1 MHSAEEKKIVRI
13 AVLSDT
19 HMMKPSRALIDA
31 YEQVMQDMDAILHCG
46 DITGEQVFLYCNAH
60 PGFYA
65 VAGNMDSGQWA
76 DSLPRKT
83 TARVG
88 QFQIGMIHGFGL
100 GSGPVTEKVVN
111 IFQGQNLDLVC
122 YGHTHKR
129 LFVPDEYAFPV
140 LNPGSFALPKGSPP
154 GFACVELR
162 PGWQP
167 AVEWI
172 DL

>member
-1 MHSAEEKKIVRI
+1 VRI

-19 HMMKPSRALIDA
+19 HMMKPSQALIHA
-31 YEQVMQDMDAILHCG
+31 YEQIMQDLDAVLHCG
-46 DITGEQVFLYCNAH
+46 DITGEQVFSFLNAH
-60 PGFYA
+60 SRFYA

-83 TARVG
+83 TVRLGEFHV
-88 QFQIGMIHGFGL
+88 GMIHGFGL
-100 GSGPVTEKVVN
+100 GSGPLAEKVVAG
-111 IFQGQNLDLVC
+111 FSDQNLDLAC

-129 LFVPDEYAFPV
+129 LFEPDEYAFPV

-162 PGWQP
+162 PGRQP
-167 AVEWI
+167 EVEWI
-172 DL
+172 DLS